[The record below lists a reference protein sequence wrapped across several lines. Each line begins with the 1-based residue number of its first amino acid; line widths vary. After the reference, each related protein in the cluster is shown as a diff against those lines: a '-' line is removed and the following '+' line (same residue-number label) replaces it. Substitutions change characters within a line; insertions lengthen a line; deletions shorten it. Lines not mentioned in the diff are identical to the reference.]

1 MNQIFPLLPSSNVIF
16 LSSMHHRTK
25 KRVFEEASLVFQMYG
40 VPHTQV
46 FEALFARE
54 RLGNNALGAGVA
66 LPHCR
71 LKGIERPLI
80 TIVVLPRPIY
90 IVSTPPDTN
99 PVDIFFFLVVPDVVD
114 DEAYL
119 PLLRECIAMLENR
132 KICDAIRNAEN
143 AVEVCAAIMNW
154 TPPSALII
162 ETQDDALAKE
172 WDELNEEVEKVEQAQ
187 EELFENH
194 ELEEPPAVV
203 AVETDPDINRN

>member
-1 MNQIFPLLPSSNVIF
+1 
-16 LSSMHHRTK
+16 MHHTTK

-40 VPHTQV
+40 IPHTLV

-71 LKGIERPLI
+71 LKDVEHPMAA
-80 TIVVLPRPIY
+80 IVILPRPIY
-90 IVSTPPDTN
+90 IDPTPPDTK
-99 PVDIFFFLVVPDVVD
+99 PVDIFFFLVVPETDD

-132 KICDAIRNAEN
+132 KVCDEIRQAEN
-143 AVEVCAAIMNW
+143 TVEVCSTIMNW

-162 ETQDDALAKE
+162 ENQDDAFAKE
-172 WDELNEEVEKVEQAQ
+172 WEQLNEEVEQAQ
-187 EELFENH
+187 SIHNTMPTEA
-194 ELEEPPAVV
+194 PAVV